1 MKPSVLILPGYQ
13 GSGETHWQTHWEKK
27 HPDFRRVE
35 QRDWDHPIANEWV
48 QTLEAALKY
57 LDEPVY
63 LVVHSMGCLTLAH
76 WAAMENHTPILG
88 ALIVA
93 PPDPKEPIFPS
104 IAEGFEQT
112 PLRIFDFPSI
122 IVASNN
128 DPYASLEYSKNLANA
143 WGSTLINVG
152 EKGHI
157 NTASNLG
164 LWEEGLVYLEHL
176 RKPQ

>member
-27 HPDFRRVE
+27 HPDFKRVE
-35 QRDWDHPIANEWV
+35 QRDWNHPIASEWV
-48 QTLEAALKY
+48 ETLEAALKH
-57 LDEPVY
+57 LEEPVY

-76 WAAMENHTPILG
+76 WAAMENHTPIRG

-93 PPDPKEPIFPS
+93 PPDPKESVFPS
-104 IAEGFEQT
+104 IAEGFDQT
-112 PLRIFDFPSI
+112 PMQMFDFPSI
-122 IVASNN
+122 IIASSN
-128 DPYASLEYSKNLANA
+128 DPYAKLDYSKSLADA
-143 WGSTLINVG
+143 WGSTFVNVG

-164 LWEEGLVYLEHL
+164 LWEEGLAHLEQL
-176 RKPQ
+176 RKI